1 MSLLNYK
8 GYTGSVEFSQED
20 NCLYG
25 KVLGMKKD
33 CISYEGE
40 TVSELV
46 SDFEEAVDEYLSCCK
61 ARGVKPA
68 KPYSGRL
75 VLRMPSDLHSRVAT
89 TAAGLGMTINGF
101 INTAILD
108 ELSKYQ

>member
-40 TVSELV
+40 TVSELL
-46 SDFEEAVDEYLSCCK
+46 SDFERAVDEYLSSCK
-61 ARGVKPA
+61 PRGVKPA

-75 VLRMPSDLHSRVAT
+75 VFRMPSDLHSRVAA

-101 INTAILD
+101 SNTAILD
-108 ELSKYQ
+108 ELSKYR

>member
-46 SDFEEAVDEYLSCCK
+46 SDFEGAVDEYLSSCK
-61 ARGVKPA
+61 ARGVKP
-68 KPYSGRL
+68 SVCRQ
-75 VLRMPSDLHSRVAT
+75 T
-89 TAAGLGMTINGF
+89 F
-101 INTAILD
+101 IAESQPQQQD
-108 ELSKYQ
+108 SE